1 MNILITGASSGIGRQ
16 LALDYAAAGHSVVIC
31 GRNNEAL
38 SKVQKQ
44 HPEKITCRSFDIT
57 DKTSTKEALA
67 KVENLDIAILCAG
80 VCEYLDTNQFDA
92 DMFERVFKVNVFGT
106 MNCVEALLPQFNDSA
121 RLVIVDSLAR
131 LLPFTKAQAYGG
143 SKAAMH
149 YISRS
154 LEVDLKPR
162 GIKVQTV
169 SPGFV
174 KTPMTDANDFEM
186 PMRVDV
192 EFASRAIIKGIRK
205 NKRDIAFPWLF
216 SSLLKFMSI
225 LPEGLQVKL
234 SEQMARKQSS

>member
-1 MNILITGASSGIGRQ
+1 MKILITGASSGIGRQ
-16 LALDYAAAGHSVVIC
+16 LALDYAEAGNQVVIC

-38 SKVQKQ
+38 SEIRKQ
-44 HPEKITCRSFDIT
+44 YPENITCRAFDIT
-57 DKTSTKEALA
+57 DKTSTKDALA
-67 KVENLDIAILCAG
+67 EVNNIDVAILCAG
-80 VCEYLDTNQFDA
+80 VCEYLDVNKFEA

-106 MNCVEALLPQFNDSA
+106 MNCVEALIPQFADSA

-149 YISRS
+149 YIARS
-154 LEVDLKPR
+154 LEVDLKSK

-192 EFASRAIIKGIRK
+192 DFASQAIIKGIKK

-216 SSLLKFMSI
+216 SSLLKCLSI

-234 SEQMARKQSS
+234 SEKMARKQSS

>member
-1 MNILITGASSGIGRQ
+1 MKVLITGASSGIGRQ
-16 LALDYAAAGHSVVIC
+16 LALDYAADGNQVVVC
-31 GRNNEAL
+31 GRNDDAL
-38 SKVQKQ
+38 KELQKQ
-44 HPEKITCRSFDIT
+44 HPEQISCSAFDII
-57 DKTSTKEALA
+57 DKESAKASIKE
-67 KVENLDIAILCAG
+67 VDNIDVAILCAG
-80 VCEYLDTNQFDA
+80 VCEYLDVGEFDA

-149 YISRS
+149 YIARS
-154 LEVDLKPR
+154 LEVDLKPK

-192 EFASRAIIKGIRK
+192 EFASQSIIKGIRK
-205 NKRDIAFPWLF
+205 GKRDIAFPWLF
-216 SSLLKFMSI
+216 SSLLKLMSI
-225 LPEGLQVKL
+225 LPESIQVKL
-234 SEQMARKQSS
+234 SEQMARKQQ

>member
-16 LALDYAAAGHSVVIC
+16 LALDYASDGHNVVVC
-31 GRNNEAL
+31 GRNSEAL
-38 SKVQKQ
+38 SEVQKN
-44 HPEKITCRSFDIT
+44 HPDKITCSSFDIT
-57 DKTSTKEALA
+57 DKASTKEALA
-67 KVENLDIAILCAG
+67 KVNDIDVAILCAG
-80 VCEYLDTNQFDA
+80 VCEYLDTNNFDA
-92 DMFERVFKVNVFGT
+92 DMFERVFRVNVFGT
-106 MNCVEALLPQFNDSA
+106 MNCVEAMLPQFNPSA

-149 YISRS
+149 YIARS

-192 EFASRAIIKGIRK
+192 EFASQAIIKGIRK
-205 NKRDIAFPWLF
+205 GKRDIAFPWVF
-216 SSLLKFMSI
+216 SSLLKLMSI
-225 LPEGLQVKL
+225 FPESLQVKL

>member
-1 MNILITGASSGIGRQ
+1 MKVLITGASSGIGRQ
-16 LALDYAAAGHSVVIC
+16 LALDYAADGNQVIVC
-31 GRNNEAL
+31 GRNDDAL
-38 SKVQKQ
+38 SELQKQ
-44 HPEKITCRSFDIT
+44 YPEKISCSAFDIT
-57 DKTSTKEALA
+57 DKESAKASLKE
-67 KVENLDIAILCAG
+67 VDNIDVAILCAG
-80 VCEYLDTNQFDA
+80 VCEYLDVKEFDA

-149 YISRS
+149 YIARS
-154 LEVDLKPR
+154 LEVDLKPK

-192 EFASRAIIKGIRK
+192 EFASQAIIKGIK
-205 NKRDIAFPWLF
+205 KGKRDIAFPWLF

-225 LPEGLQVKL
+225 LPESIQVKL
-234 SEQMARKQSS
+234 SEQMARKQ

>member
-1 MNILITGASSGIGRQ
+1 MKVLITGASSGIGRQ
-16 LALDYAAAGHSVVIC
+16 LALDYAADDNEVIVC

-38 SKVQKQ
+38 SEIKKQ
-44 HPEKITCRSFDIT
+44 YPEKIICSAFDIT
-57 DKTSTKEALA
+57 DRDSAKKSLA
-67 KVENLDIAILCAG
+67 EFTGIDIAILCAG
-80 VCEYLDTNQFDA
+80 VCEYLDVEAFDA
-92 DMFERVFKVNVFGT
+92 EMFERVFKVNVFGT
-106 MNCVEALLPQFNDSA
+106 MNCVEALLPQFSDSA

-131 LLPFTKAQAYGG
+131 LLPFTKAEAYGG

-149 YISRS
+149 YIARG
-154 LEVDLKPR
+154 LEVDLKAK

-192 EFASRAIIKGIRK
+192 EFASKAIINGIKK

-216 SSLLKFMSI
+216 SSLLKLMSI

>member
-1 MNILITGASSGIGRQ
+1 MKVLITGASSGIGRQ
-16 LALDYAAAGHSVVIC
+16 LALDYAADGNDVVVC
-31 GRNNEAL
+31 GRNNDAL
-38 SKVQKQ
+38 SEVQKQ
-44 HPEKITCRSFDIT
+44 YPEKITCSAFDIT
-57 DKTSTKEALA
+57 DKESAKNALA
-67 KVENLDIAILCAG
+67 QINDIDVAILCAG
-80 VCEYLDTNQFDA
+80 VCEYLDVKAFDA

-131 LLPFTKAQAYGG
+131 LLPFTRAQAYGG

-149 YISRS
+149 YIARG
-154 LEVDLKPR
+154 LEVDLKSQ

-192 EFASRAIIKGIRK
+192 EFASKAIIKGINK

-216 SSLLKFMSI
+216 SSLLKLMSI

>member
-1 MNILITGASSGIGRQ
+1 MKVLITGASSGIGRQ
-16 LALDYAAAGHSVVIC
+16 LALDYAADGNQVVVC

-38 SKVQKQ
+38 SELKKQ
-44 HPEKITCRSFDIT
+44 YPEQISCSAFDIT
-57 DKTSTKEALA
+57 DKESAKASLKE
-67 KVENLDIAILCAG
+67 VDNIDVAILCAG
-80 VCEYLDTNQFDA
+80 VCEYLDVREFDA

-149 YISRS
+149 YIARS
-154 LEVDLKPR
+154 LEVDLKPK

-192 EFASRAIIKGIRK
+192 EFASQAIIKGIKK

-225 LPEGLQVKL
+225 LPESIQVKL
-234 SEQMARKQSS
+234 SEQMARKQQ

>member
-1 MNILITGASSGIGRQ
+1 MKVLITGASSGIGRQ
-16 LALDYAAAGHSVVIC
+16 LALDYAADGNQVIVC
-31 GRNNEAL
+31 GRNDDAL
-38 SKVQKQ
+38 SELQKQ
-44 HPEKITCRSFDIT
+44 YPEKISCSAFDIT
-57 DKTSTKEALA
+57 DKESAKASLKE
-67 KVENLDIAILCAG
+67 VDNIDVAILCAG
-80 VCEYLDTNQFDA
+80 VCEYLDVKEFDA

-149 YISRS
+149 YIARS
-154 LEVDLKPR
+154 LEVDLKPK

-192 EFASRAIIKGIRK
+192 EFASQAIIKALKGQAGHRISVAIQQPFEIHVNFTRK
-205 NKRDIAFPWLF
+205 H
-216 SSLLKFMSI
+216 SS
-225 LPEGLQVKL
+225 
-234 SEQMARKQSS
+234 

>member
-1 MNILITGASSGIGRQ
+1 MKVLITGASSGIGRQ
-16 LALDYAAAGHSVVIC
+16 LALDYAADGNMVVVC
-31 GRNNEAL
+31 GRNNAARSEL
-38 SKVQKQ
+38 QQ
-44 HPEKITCRSFDIT
+44 PYPEHSSCAAFDIT
-57 DKTSTKEALA
+57 NKESA
-67 KVENLDIAILCAG
+67 KASLKEVENIDVAILCAG
-80 VCEYLDTNQFDA
+80 VCEYLNVAEFDA

-121 RLVIVDSLAR
+121 HLVIVDSLAR

-149 YISRS
+149 YIARS
-154 LEVDLKPR
+154 LEVDLKPK

-192 EFASRAIIKGIRK
+192 EFASQAIIKGIK
-205 NKRDIAFPWLF
+205 KGKRDIAFPWLF

-225 LPEGLQVKL
+225 LPESIQVKL
-234 SEQMARKQSS
+234 SEQMARKQQ

>member
-1 MNILITGASSGIGRQ
+1 MKVLITGASSGIGRQ
-16 LALDYAAAGHSVVIC
+16 LALDYAADGSMVVVC

-38 SKVQKQ
+38 SELQKQ
-44 HPEKITCRSFDIT
+44 YPEQISCAAFDIT
-57 DKTSTKEALA
+57 NKESA
-67 KVENLDIAILCAG
+67 KASLKEVENIDVAILCAG
-80 VCEYLDTNQFDA
+80 VCEYLNVAEFDA

-106 MNCVEALLPQFNDSA
+106 MNCVEALLPQLNDSA
-121 RLVIVDSLAR
+121 HLVIVDSLAR

-149 YISRS
+149 YIARS
-154 LEVDLKPR
+154 LEVDLKPK

-192 EFASRAIIKGIRK
+192 EFASQAIIKGIK
-205 NKRDIAFPWLF
+205 KGKRDIAFPWLF
-216 SSLLKFMSI
+216 SSLLTFMSI
-225 LPEGLQVKL
+225 LPESIQVKL
-234 SEQMARKQSS
+234 SEQMARKQQ